1 MPLLSYQYREMSL
14 RLESFPSKISWR
26 VRDSRWNLSN
36 TIQSLRN
43 EVSALPNVSGEINT
57 IKAGVFWQPNLELI
71 KRRKTKCP
79 FEMFAFHQFLQ
90 ICFGSN

>member
-1 MPLLSYQYREMSL
+1 MPLLFYQYREMSV

-26 VRDSRWNLSN
+26 VRDCRWNLSN

-57 IKAGVFWQPNLELI
+57 IKSVFWQAYIELI